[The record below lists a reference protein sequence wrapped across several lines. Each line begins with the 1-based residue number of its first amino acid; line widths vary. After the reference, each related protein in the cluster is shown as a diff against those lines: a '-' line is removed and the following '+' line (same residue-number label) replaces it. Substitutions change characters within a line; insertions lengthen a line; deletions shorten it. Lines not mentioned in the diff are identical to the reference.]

1 MSTAL
6 VLAERHKR
14 LTNELEIARPRID
27 AILPAGL
34 GMSSG
39 RMIAIVLDASVR
51 QPAILECEPRS
62 IVRATLQSAECGLEI
77 GSPLGEAYL
86 VPFWNGKKGRKEA
99 QFIAGYR
106 GFVKLALAGD
116 RYDSIKSVLVRE
128 RDSFTWREGSDA
140 KIIHEPGA
148 GSERERGEVRFAY
161 AIAKIKGGG
170 EVFEVMDREAL
181 DRIRVATVSKSRDYK
196 GPWKDHTD
204 EMYRKCP
211 IRRMAKTLEL
221 SELLRK
227 AISFDDLNALHRG
240 ELGSEG
246 LEGLTGTRVDDLKAA
261 IRARSAPAESL
272 TIDAEFEEVGDGK

>member
-1 MSTAL
+1 MSAAL

-14 LTNELEIARPRID
+14 LANELEIARPRMD
-27 AILPAGL
+27 AVLPSGL
-34 GMSSG
+34 GMSSA
-39 RMIAIVLDASVR
+39 RIAGIVLDACSR
-51 QPAILECEPRS
+51 TPALLECETRS
-62 IVRATLQSAECGLEI
+62 IVRATLQGAECGLEI
-77 GSPLGEAYL
+77 ASPLGEAYL
-86 VPFWNGKKGRKEA
+86 VPFWNGRKGRKEA

-116 RYDSIKSVLVRE
+116 RYESIKSVLVRE

-140 KIIHEPGA
+140 KIVHEPGV

-181 DRIRVATVSKSRDYK
+181 DRIRVNATSKARDYK
-196 GPWKDHTD
+196 GPWVDHRD
-204 EMYRKCP
+204 EMFRKCP

-227 AISFDDLNALHRG
+227 AISFDDLGALARG
-240 ELGSEG
+240 ELGPEA
-246 LEGLTGTRVDDLKAA
+246 LEGFVGTRAEDMKAA
-261 IRARSAPAESL
+261 IRAKSAPATSL
-272 TIDAEFEEVGDGK
+272 PIDAEFEEVSDGK